1 MSVSEESIAAP
12 GAAARAPADWTAG
25 GAGIVYQKCGSCAHT
40 WYFRRA
46 FCPACGAA
54 DPQELSSAGLGIV
67 HAATLV
73 HRAPTDEFRALAPY
87 RIVLAD
93 IDEGFRMMGHGDPA
107 LAIGDRVRCG
117 FRPLGDRLLPYFE
130 KG

>member
-1 MSVSEESIAAP
+1 MSASKESIAAP
-12 GAAARAPADWTAG
+12 GAAARAPADWTVG

-40 WYFRRA
+40 WYFRRT

-54 DPQELSSAGLGIV
+54 DPQDLSSAGLGIV
-67 HAATLV
+67 HAA
-73 HRAPTDEFRALAPY
+73 
-87 RIVLAD
+87 
-93 IDEGFRMMGHGDPA
+93 A